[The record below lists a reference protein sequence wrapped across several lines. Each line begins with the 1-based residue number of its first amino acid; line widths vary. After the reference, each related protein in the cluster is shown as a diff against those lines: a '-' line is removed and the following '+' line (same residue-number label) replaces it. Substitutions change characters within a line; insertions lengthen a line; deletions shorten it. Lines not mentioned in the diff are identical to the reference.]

1 MVIMRQKEKFA
12 FIQCAGRLAH
22 CQPQQALEPSVV
34 AEVLGFKLS
43 TNGYR
48 RPHSYHSMIRT
59 SGYSVLGYSSN
70 VQELCRLLAPHLTT
84 RILPV
89 NKKVLATLWLLGN
102 QESGQCQA
110 LLLRVLVSQQCQAL
124 LLLQQE
130 PCQDQQLYKE
140 RYILA
145 KKKCPTL

>member
-1 MVIMRQKEKFA
+1 MKLKSLSLQDKVKRTKT
-12 FIQCAGRLAH
+12 RLYAT
-22 CQPQQALEPSVV
+22 EDMPSTLVPLYSQEDFKKQFRMQI
-34 AEVLGFKLS
+34 AE
-43 TNGYR
+43 
-48 RPHSYHSMIRT
+48 
-59 SGYSVLGYSSN
+59 
-70 VQELCRLLAPHLTT
+70 
-84 RILPV
+84 
-89 NKKVLATLWLLGN
+89 GN
-102 QESGQCQA
+102 QRAWETVECQA

>member
-1 MVIMRQKEKFA
+1 MFEIN
-12 FIQCAGRLAH
+12 LALVFVGNL
-22 CQPQQALEPSVV
+22 CLFGLPD
-34 AEVLGFKLS
+34 
-43 TNGYR
+43 
-48 RPHSYHSMIRT
+48 PHLLDRS
-59 SGYSVLGYSSN
+59 
-70 VQELCRLLAPHLTT
+70 ELCRLLAPHLTT